1 MKKLLQIF
9 TTISVVGTSVGSVVA
24 CAKKYTFDSSIW
36 VITDGG
42 TTSDL
47 AFNQSAWEGASK
59 YVVSTVNPSVPLP
72 QWKKSKWR
80 SSYFEPVSQTPGDFK
95 SAYITS
101 SIAGAKTLVLPGF
114 NHGNTIGWAAG
125 LVDNIIYIDGSG
137 QGIHL
142 NMNPSAPLAKNI
154 IGITY
159 QAEASGF
166 YASLAASIYLNAHQK
181 EYDNELKIGS
191 YGGMDNPIA
200 VSNYM
205 WGFLVG
211 ADLFNVIINSL
222 PGQKMNYLKN
232 EILKQVQTIN
242 SKITTLQPIIKV
254 QNVLNK
260 NESWFSQS
268 FQAGDGKI
276 ISDELLSRGAKIIFP
291 VAGAQVQDTVNQIRT
306 NNVNTKIVGVDTEQS
321 KIYGEDIV
329 VTSALKQIS
338 TSTFDAL
345 KNIYSSQCGYDV
357 KNNNWNENNKTT
369 TCWINTD
376 QTSVDHPSWTGI
388 ETTKWIKADLVN
400 FLHNTTDEH
409 TKDTPFDK
417 MVKVL
422 QYAYKDGIDNHPPIA
437 MNAFSSTLQNTYENQ
452 TTLKQYLLT
461 AVENAL

>member
-1 MKKLLQIF
+1 MKRLLQIF

-42 TTSDL
+42 TVSDL

-59 YVVSTVNPSVPLP
+59 YVVSKLDPTLPLL
-72 QWKKSKWR
+72 QWKKAKWR
-80 SSYFEPVSQTPGDFK
+80 ASYFESVSQTPGDFK

-101 SIAGAKTLVLPGF
+101 AIAGAKTLILPGF

-137 QGIHL
+137 QNIHI
-142 NMNPSAPLAKNI
+142 NMNSNEPLAKNI

-166 YASLAASIYLNAHQK
+166 YASLAASIYLNAHQN
-181 EYDNELKIGS
+181 EYSPELKVGT

-211 ADLFNVIINSL
+211 IDLFNAIINSL
-222 PGQKMNYLKN
+222 PGQKLNFLKN
-232 EILKQVQTIN
+232 QILEQVQIIN
-242 SKITTLQPIIKV
+242 SNISSLQSIVKV

-291 VAGAQVQDTVNQIRT
+291 VAGAQVQDTVNQIKI
-306 NNVNTKIVGVDTEQS
+306 NKLKAKIVGVDTEQS
-321 KIYGEDIV
+321 KIYGEDMVI
-329 VTSALKQIS
+329 TSALKQIS

-345 KNIYSSQCGYDV
+345 NNIYSSQCGYDA
-357 KNNNWNENNKTT
+357 KTKTWNKANRTKS
-369 TCWINTD
+369 CWINTD
-376 QTSVDHPSWTGI
+376 QTSIEHLSWTGI
-388 ETTKWIKADLVN
+388 ETTKWVKTNLVN
-400 FLHNTTDEH
+400 FLHNTTYDQ
-409 TKDTPFDK
+409 TKNTPFDK
-417 MVKVL
+417 MAEVL
-422 QYAYKDGIDNHPPIA
+422 EHAYKDGIDNHSPIG
-437 MNAFSSTLQNTYENQ
+437 MNTFFNTLQNTYQNQ
-452 TTLKQYLLT
+452 TSLKQYLLT

>member
-1 MKKLLQIF
+1 MKRLLQIF
-9 TTISVVGTSVGSVVA
+9 ATIVVVGTSIVSVVA
-24 CAKKYTFDSSIW
+24 CTKKYIFDSSIW

-47 AFNQSAWEGASK
+47 AFNQATWEGASK
-59 YVVSTVNPSVPLP
+59 YVVSRVNPTTPLA
-72 QWKKSKWR
+72 QWKNSKWR
-80 SSYFEPVSQTPGDFK
+80 ASYFEPVSQTPGDFK

-137 QGIHL
+137 QGVHI
-142 NMNPSAPLAKNI
+142 NMEPSGPLAKNI

-166 YASLAASIYLNAHQK
+166 YASLATSIYLNAHQK
-181 EYDNELKIGS
+181 EYDNQLKIGS

-211 ADLFNVIINSL
+211 ADVFNAIINSV
-222 PGQKMNYLKN
+222 PGEKMNYLKD
-232 EILKQVQTIN
+232 EILKQVQVIN
-242 SKITTLQPIIKV
+242 SNITNLQPVAKV

-291 VAGAQVQDTVNQIRT
+291 VAGAQVQDTVNQIRI
-306 NNVNTKIVGVDTEQS
+306 NKINAKIVGVDTEQS

-338 TSTFDAL
+338 TSTFDTL
-345 KNIYSSQCGYDV
+345 ENIYSSECGYDA
-357 KNNNWNENNKTT
+357 KNNNWNENNRTKN
-369 TCWINTD
+369 CWINTD
-376 QTSVDHPSWTGI
+376 QSSIDHPSWTGI
-388 ETTKWIKADLVN
+388 ETTKWVKTNLVN
-400 FLHNTTDEH
+400 FLHNVTDDQ
-409 TKDTPFDK
+409 TKNTSFDK

-422 QYAYKDGIDNHPPIA
+422 QQAYKDGIDNHPPIG
-437 MNAFSSTLQNTYENQ
+437 MNTFSSTLQNTYENQ

-461 AVENAL
+461 AIENAL

>member
-1 MKKLLQIF
+1 MKSLLQIF
-9 TTISVVGTSVGSVVA
+9 TTITVVGASAASVVA
-24 CAKKYTFDSSIW
+24 CGKKYLFDSSIW

-47 AFNQSAWEGASK
+47 AFNQLTWEGASK
-59 YVVSTVNPSVPLP
+59 YAVARANPTLPLS
-72 QWKKSKWR
+72 QWKQSNLR
-80 SSYFEPVSQTPGDFK
+80 ASYFEPVSQTPGDFK

-114 NHGNTIGWAAG
+114 NHGNTIGWASG

-137 QGIHL
+137 QGIHI
-142 NMNPSAPLAKNI
+142 NMNPSGQLAKNI
-154 IGITY
+154 IGINY

-166 YASLAASIYLNAHQK
+166 YASLAASIYLNAHQQ
-181 EYDNELKIGS
+181 EYDNQLKIGS

-211 ADLFNVIINSL
+211 TDVFNAIINSL
-222 PGQKMNYLKN
+222 PGQKMNYLKD
-232 EILKQVQTIN
+232 EILKQVQVIN
-242 SKITTLQPIIKV
+242 SNISTLQPVAKV

-291 VAGAQVQDTVNQIRT
+291 VAGTQVQDTVNQIRI
-306 NNVNTKIVGVDTEQS
+306 NKVNAKIVGVDTEQS

-345 KNIYSSQCGYDV
+345 NNIYSSECGYDA
-357 KNNNWNENNKTT
+357 KNNSLNENNSTKK
-369 TCWINTD
+369 CWINTD
-376 QTSVDHPSWTGI
+376 QTSIDHPSWTGI
-388 ETTKWIKADLVN
+388 ETTKWVKTNLVN
-400 FLHNTTDEH
+400 FLHNVSDNQS
-409 TKDTPFDK
+409 KNTPFDK

-422 QYAYKDGIDNHPPIA
+422 QHAYKDGIDNHSPIG
-437 MNAFSSTLQNTYENQ
+437 MNAFFSTLQNTYENQ
-452 TTLKQYLLT
+452 TTLKQYLL
-461 AVENAL
+461 AAIENAL